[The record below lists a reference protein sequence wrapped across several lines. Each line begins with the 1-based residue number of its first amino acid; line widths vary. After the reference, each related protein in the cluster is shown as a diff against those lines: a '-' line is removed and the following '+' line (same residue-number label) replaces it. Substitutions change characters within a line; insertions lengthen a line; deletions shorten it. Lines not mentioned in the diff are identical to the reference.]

1 MGRKRTRLTRDVSL
15 FDKVRSGCNGVSKK
29 IDRCNSQMYLLVDYF
44 ALQLRIPYKVLLF
57 TVKFPISRLVVNNE
71 KLYSKTVK
79 KYQLKIKRTQC
90 DNIADDNRR
99 Q

>member
-79 KYQLKIKRTQC
+79 
-90 DNIADDNRR
+90 NIS
-99 Q
+99 